1 MSKVVEV
8 EAPNLH
14 PDIAVPR
21 FPATRLTDDHY
32 ASLRR
37 VSKLPLVSFIL
48 TIAAFVVGLIN
59 ADWIPV
65 LNLLALAFAALTV
78 LSTVVLLLFVVQA
91 RKKQQA
97 ALQSAIQVLLPLVR
111 KKYDL
116 DVNADLL
123 ESLMSG
129 ANLPL
134 FMQGEITRV
143 GLRNL
148 RKQAILVVFETV
160 EESEDSITAE

>member
-1 MSKVVEV
+1 MTKLFLDFDGVVNFEGSRS
-8 EAPNLH
+8 AYRKNKNTLGYLQQ
-14 PDIAVPR
+14 DIVHS
-21 FPATRLTDDHY
+21 RLGIFRINY
-32 ASLRR
+32 SAELVR
-37 VSKLPLVSFIL
+37 KLNSARTAHGF
-48 TIAAFVVGLIN
+48 
-59 ADWIPV
+59 